1 MEEKPSVNVVIAH
14 EKMSVSEAARILKTK
29 GTFKRAR
36 KQAAAVMSEAGASK
50 GGQARA
56 RNLSPERIKEIARL
70 GGLAR
75 QRKARESKAQ
85 RDLKAQ

>member
-1 MEEKPSVNVVIAH
+1 MPKKASVEPSAKEIIAD
-14 EKMSVSEAARILKTK
+14 EKMSVSEAARVLKTK
-29 GTFKRAR
+29 GTWKRAR
-36 KQAAAVMSEAGASK
+36 KQAAAVMSEAGACK

-75 QRKARESKAQ
+75 QRKARESKTN
-85 RDLKAQ
+85 

>member
-1 MEEKPSVNVVIAH
+1 VKSIAPDEEISVN
-14 EKMSVSEAARILKTK
+14 EAARILKSK
-29 GTFKRAR
+29 GTWKRAR
-36 KQAAAVMSEAGASK
+36 RQAAAVMSEAGSSK

-75 QRKARESKAQ
+75 QRKAR
-85 RDLKAQ
+85 DLKAE